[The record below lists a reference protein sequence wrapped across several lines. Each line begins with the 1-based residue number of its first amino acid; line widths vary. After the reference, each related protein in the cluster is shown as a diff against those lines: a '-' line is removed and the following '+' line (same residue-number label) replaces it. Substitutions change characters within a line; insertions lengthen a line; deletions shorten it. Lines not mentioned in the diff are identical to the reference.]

1 MGKDLYNYK
10 IYYNIRGNVSI
21 MNPKKITA
29 IGITVLFLGLMV
41 IPVQGTI
48 IKEDVNI
55 FPIELSFFKADGSI
69 GSKIISLTSDQVTEL
84 SDIIEQFSYRNDRNG
99 LMGALRS
106 FFKRCGNS
114 DGIDLFDKGL
124 LNVLP
129 GCPIISIGEGRQLS
143 RYHGRV
149 QFKKLVSTWS
159 YPDNGLTMIIG
170 NNLSPKQVLFQRQMG
185 VMIGFV
191 GIYIYIPKVL
201 ESQNAGITCFA
212 GSALFAWGMSY

>member
-1 MGKDLYNYK
+1 
-10 IYYNIRGNVSI
+10 

-29 IGITVLFLGLMV
+29 IGITALFLGLMV
-41 IPVQGTI
+41 IPVQGAI

-55 FPIELSFFKADGSI
+55 FPIELSFFKADGTI
-69 GSKIISLTSDQVTEL
+69 GSKIISLSSEEITEL
-84 SDIIEQFSYRNDRNG
+84 SDIIEQFSYKNDHNG
-99 LMGALRS
+99 LMHALRD
-106 FFKRCGNS
+106 FFKRYSNGE
-114 DGIDLFDKGL
+114 GMELFDKGI

-159 YPDNGLTMIIG
+159 YPDNGFSMIFG

-185 VMIGFV
+185 IMIGFV
-191 GIYIYIPKVL
+191 GIYVFIPKVL
-201 ESQNAGITCFA
+201 ESQQAGITCFA
-212 GSALFAWGMSY
+212 GSAMFAWGTSF

>member
-1 MGKDLYNYK
+1 
-10 IYYNIRGNVSI
+10 

-29 IGITVLFLGLMV
+29 IGITALFLGLMV
-41 IPVQGTI
+41 IPVQGAI
-48 IKEDVNI
+48 IKEDVKI

-69 GSKIISLTSDQVTEL
+69 GSKIISLNSEEITEL
-84 SDIIEQFSYRNDRNG
+84 STIIEQFSYKNDHNG
-99 LMGALRS
+99 LMNALRI
-106 FFKRCGNS
+106 FFKKCGK
-114 DGIDLFDKGL
+114 GEGMDLFDNGIID
-124 LNVLP
+124 VLP

-159 YPDNGLTMIIG
+159 YPDNGFSMIFG

-191 GIYIYIPKVL
+191 GIYVFIPKVL
-201 ESQNAGITCFA
+201 ESQQAGITCFA
-212 GSALFAWGMSY
+212 GSAWFAWGTSF